1 MVIRLPKRK
10 TTILI
15 DDKIWKRLLSFTIQ
29 KHGTAKKTS
38 EEIEKA
44 VEEHLANPEKHES
57 KRKRARANSEDL
69 KQFQEFQESEKT
81 FRAR

>member
-1 MVIRLPKRK
+1 MPKRK

-44 VEEHLANPEKHES
+44 VEEHLANPKKHES
-57 KRKRARANSEDL
+57 KRKRTRANSENL
-69 KQFQEFQESEKT
+69 KQFQESEKT